1 MADKQ
6 KFLDYDGVKLLK
18 KNLDGEKFDRKI
30 LETNV
35 FNDITGY
42 SLLTVADA
50 TNFDFEDTTNY
61 NLVTITFPSDT
72 IVLDE
77 NLKYFIVFEFYDYN
91 GDTYYCRKIVSLS
104 DLTQENNEIKCVITT
119 TIGDYI
125 SNNLSTLDSIKE
137 EMYSYLC
144 AIEITEE
151 SDNVKEIIIN
161 GYDNYLEDGCFNIVN
176 GEYNEVYSSY
186 FSYTEGYNNVI
197 DSNNYSIVTGSNNN
211 VTGGGHNFVKGYNNK
226 ANYAYYATMN
236 GYNNYINY
244 SYFNTIFGRRNR
256 LPYGTYI
263 PKSAWSSYNANTSV
277 TPVEITLSFSINSDY
292 TWLQGNLPQAGDTID
307 FHSYYGIRPCLI
319 TEITCDDTNLVTIKF
334 NYQDYSQIEIGATDT
349 EWEYCSTGVHGLLL
363 NNYGYNKSCE
373 YIFGEYNSSY
383 GSYSGIFGLGNG
395 VSGDY
400 SFTSG
405 RHNQVLSEQGS
416 ALGYGNITST
426 YCGTS
431 IGRFCEDENALFI
444 VGNGNHQWDRSNAL
458 VLAPNGQLTI
468 AGDLLY
474 NNNVSLSEK
483 ITSLTPTVYNCTL
496 NEAFATDSHISVNK
510 QCEITTVNVYL
521 YTNEEKTFGVDDTLI
536 SGLPSA
542 SNLKGGFIVNN
553 SVLNFTIDADGN
565 LKPTS
570 EITIPVNTP
579 IVGTYVY

>member
-35 FNDITGY
+35 FNDITDY

-91 GDTYYCRKIVSLS
+91 EDTYYCRKIISLS

-186 FSYTEGYNNVI
+186 FSYTGGYNNVI

-226 ANYAYYATMN
+226 ANYAYCATMN
-236 GYNNYINY
+236 GYNNY
-244 SYFNTIFGRRNR
+244 
-256 LPYGTYI
+256 
-263 PKSAWSSYNANTSV
+263 
-277 TPVEITLSFSINSDY
+277 
-292 TWLQGNLPQAGDTID
+292 NL
-307 FHSYYGIRPCLI
+307 H
-319 TEITCDDTNLVTIKF
+319 
-334 NYQDYSQIEIGATDT
+334 
-349 EWEYCSTGVHGLLL
+349 
-363 NNYGYNKSCE
+363 
-373 YIFGEYNSSY
+373 
-383 GSYSGIFGLGNG
+383 
-395 VSGDY
+395 
-400 SFTSG
+400 
-405 RHNQVLSEQGS
+405 
-416 ALGYGNITST
+416 
-426 YCGTS
+426 
-431 IGRFCEDENALFI
+431 
-444 VGNGNHQWDRSNAL
+444 
-458 VLAPNGQLTI
+458 
-468 AGDLLY
+468 
-474 NNNVSLSEK
+474 
-483 ITSLTPTVYNCTL
+483 
-496 NEAFATDSHISVNK
+496 
-510 QCEITTVNVYL
+510 
-521 YTNEEKTFGVDDTLI
+521 
-536 SGLPSA
+536 
-542 SNLKGGFIVNN
+542 
-553 SVLNFTIDADGN
+553 
-565 LKPTS
+565 
-570 EITIPVNTP
+570 
-579 IVGTYVY
+579 